1 MYQQIQD
8 MLDKIGPYPEKPRK
22 PVLHTGANSE
32 AIRVYA
38 GAFAV
43 YEGKFAEFEANRIVY
58 YQRKGEIEHMV
69 ADLIKSESGLDSI
82 VPALYRDKIW
92 SIAWEEGH
100 SSGYYEV
107 YKWLCKLVEVFE

>member
-8 MLDKIGPYPEKPRK
+8 LLDKIGPYPEKPRK

-38 GAFAV
+38 DAFAV
-43 YEGKFAEFEANRIVY
+43 YEGKFAEFEAERTIY

-69 ADLIKSESGLDSI
+69 ADLIKSESGLNSI
-82 VPALYRDKIW
+82 PEQYRKKVW
-92 SIAWEEGH
+92 EFAWEEAHGN
-100 SSGYYEV
+100 GYYEV
-107 YKWLCKLVEVFE
+107 YLYLQRLVEVFE